1 MKKVMLLSFLIAV
14 VAGASL
20 AQPNPVKWSFSASKI
35 SDKIFEVKMVATI
48 QKNWHLYS
56 QVQPENAIAIP
67 TTFTFNP
74 NPLFELEGKVK
85 EIGKLEK
92 FTDKTLGVSANQ
104 YSNTVV
110 FTQKVKLKSK
120 IKTSLTGSV
129 EYQTCDDEKC
139 LPPKTV
145 PFTVS
150 LK

>member
-1 MKKVMLLSFLIAV
+1 
-14 VAGASL
+14 
-20 AQPNPVKWSFSASKI
+20 
-35 SDKIFEVKMVATI
+35 
-48 QKNWHLYS
+48 
-56 QVQPENAIAIP
+56 VQPENAIAIP